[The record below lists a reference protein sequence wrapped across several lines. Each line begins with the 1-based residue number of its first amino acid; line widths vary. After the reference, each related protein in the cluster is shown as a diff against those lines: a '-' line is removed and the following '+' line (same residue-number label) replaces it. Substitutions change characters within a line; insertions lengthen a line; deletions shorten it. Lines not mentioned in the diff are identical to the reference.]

1 MQTHFQTVW
10 FVINALGGRVF
21 SVGSNSKGE
30 GVGKALVDV
39 AIKKGNLSLKQ
50 AEEFWHL
57 KKKAGPYIAEIW

>member
-1 MQTHFQTVW
+1 MPTHFQTVW

-39 AIKKGNLSLKQ
+39 AIKNGNLSLKQ
-50 AEEFWHL
+50 AEEF
-57 KKKAGPYIAEIW
+57 